1 MIPIERA
8 KTRFHAEYHIL
19 KFLIEGE
26 NANMNSLQDLARQMG
41 ADLDDSGNPIDPVA
55 FKRFQTGAAAINEQ
69 LERLLK
75 QREKKV
81 KS

>member
-19 KFLIEGE
+19 KFLIEGN

-41 ADLDDSGNPIDPVA
+41 ADLDESGNPKDPTA
-55 FKRFQTGAAAINEQ
+55 FKRFQTGAKAINEQ

-75 QREKKV
+75 QREKKG

>member
-1 MIPIERA
+1 MVKIERA
-8 KTRFHAEYHIL
+8 KTKFHAEYQIL

-41 ADLDDSGNPIDPVA
+41 ADIDASGVPVDAVA
-55 FKRFQTGAAAINEQ
+55 FKRFQAGASAIHQQ
-69 LERLLK
+69 LDRLLK

-81 KS
+81 KP